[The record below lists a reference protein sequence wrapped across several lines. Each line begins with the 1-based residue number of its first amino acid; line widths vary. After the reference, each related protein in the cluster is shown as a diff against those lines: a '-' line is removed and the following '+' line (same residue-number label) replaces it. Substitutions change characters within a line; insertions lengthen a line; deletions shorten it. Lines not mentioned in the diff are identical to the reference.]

1 MIHLAFIYL
10 VSLRIVNYFCI
21 NLTFKLAHFWAVM
34 PDCDA
39 LADGSGREE
48 DSLDLSLSQIA
59 HFCVDI
65 LSASVPRIKKSHV
78 LKMVQELSMERRTI
92 HIPKKCHIGDVV
104 AVMALVC

>member
-21 NLTFKLAHFWAVM
+21 NLTFKLAHFWTVM

-39 LADGSGREE
+39 PGEGDRREE
-48 DSLDLSLSQIA
+48 ASLDLSLSQIT

-65 LSASVPRIKKSHV
+65 LSASVPRIKKCCV
-78 LKMVQELSMERRTI
+78 LKMVQELSMEQCSQFPSQRNDTL
-92 HIPKKCHIGDVV
+92 
-104 AVMALVC
+104 VMLWT